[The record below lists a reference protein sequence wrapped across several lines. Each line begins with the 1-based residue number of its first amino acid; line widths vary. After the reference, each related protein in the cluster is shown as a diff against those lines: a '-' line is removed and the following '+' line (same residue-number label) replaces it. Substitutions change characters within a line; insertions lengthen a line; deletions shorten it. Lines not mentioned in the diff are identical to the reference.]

1 MARSTKAQL
10 AQRLRDICPLV
21 ADCMTIREIR
31 ILVNAK
37 TEWGAAV
44 SDSTLKYYA
53 RRARAQ
59 MKAAADFDFDEEL
72 GLTKCRLER
81 VVARAAA
88 KGDLRTQLAATHQLC
103 ELLGLAAP
111 KRIECSGI
119 DLEAAQQQ
127 LIAEIAAEIADRE
140 DTDDHEDSDT

>member
-1 MARSTKAQL
+1 MARASKAQL

-31 ILVNAK
+31 LWVNAK

-59 MKAAADFDFDEEL
+59 MKDSADFDFDEEL

-81 VVARAAA
+81 IIARAAA
-88 KGDLRTQLAATHQLC
+88 KGDLRTELAATRQHSK
-103 ELLGLAAP
+103 LLSLAAP
-111 KRIECSGI
+111 KRIVYSRI
-119 DLEAAQQQ
+119 DLEAVQQQ
-127 LIAEIAAEIADRE
+127 LIAEIAQEIADRK
-140 DTDDHEDSDT
+140 DTDS